1 MKDDLITAR
10 KVETPPLDQTVLF
23 ASVQAVAWAMVTTVL
38 WAALTLGF
46 GRSKSNG
53 RLLTMLVMGA
63 VVVAFLCG
71 HAYRQGWRSR
81 RRGQ

>member
-1 MKDDLITAR
+1 MKEESPTAA
-10 KVETPPLDQTVLF
+10 KVKPPAPSDTVLF
-23 ASVQAVAWAMVTTVL
+23 ASVMAVAWAIVTTVV
-38 WAALTLGF
+38 WALLAIGF

-53 RLLTMLVMGA
+53 RLLTMLITGA

-81 RRGQ
+81 R